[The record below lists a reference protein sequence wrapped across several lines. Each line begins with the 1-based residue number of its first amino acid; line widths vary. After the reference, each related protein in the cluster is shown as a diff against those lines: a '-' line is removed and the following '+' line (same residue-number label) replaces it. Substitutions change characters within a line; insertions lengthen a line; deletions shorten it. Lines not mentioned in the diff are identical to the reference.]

1 MENTTDFLKA
11 FNKKSTEEAQPGH
24 VVRPFIC
31 DPALLPLAEREELIY
46 RYTYLEET
54 VEALGLYYRVA
65 PKMVEDWLARLS
77 IMRKTLDSEADLQAF
92 EAHVNDTY
100 KSIQVRMLGLT
111 ALNTAKSWQ
120 ALAIAE
126 DDILASLK
134 NASKAVSLQE
144 FPDPKTISSLASTH
158 DKLVMRHD
166 IIQKGLDNAGDL
178 LSTLREEFGFEVEV
192 THVEAQPKTK
202 PEKEEDNDS

>member
-1 MENTTDFLKA
+1 MDNNTKDFLQA
-11 FNKKSTEEAQPGH
+11 FNNKQDTNAGPGS
-24 VVRPFIC
+24 VERPFIC
-31 DPALLPLAEREELIY
+31 DPTLLSLAEREELTY
-46 RYTYLEET
+46 KYTYLEET
-54 VEALGLYYRVA
+54 VEALALYYRLA
-65 PKMVEDWLARLS
+65 PHLVSKWLKEND
-77 IMRKTLDSEADLQAF
+77 ITRKTLSSEEDLQAF

-120 ALAIAE
+120 SLAIAE
-126 DDILASLK
+126 DDLLASLK
-134 NASKAVSLQE
+134 NAAKVVSLQE
-144 FPDPKTISSLASTH
+144 HPDPKTISSLAATH

-202 PEKEEDNDS
+202 PECEDR